1 MINEELQKIID
12 EQSEKRVMETKEECK
27 KEFVKTSLE
36 EKLSIETIKR
46 IAKVNGQFIY
56 NVANENNLQVNEG
69 WIPWIRT
76 LLLYRLPNTKS
87 Y

>member
-1 MINEELQKIID
+1 MFSEELQKIVD

-27 KEFVKTSLE
+27 KEFVKKSLE
-36 EKLSIETIKR
+36 EKLSNETIKR

-69 WIPWIRT
+69 
-76 LLLYRLPNTKS
+76 
-87 Y
+87 

>member
-1 MINEELQKIID
+1 MNNQK
-12 EQSEKRVMETKEECK
+12 KRVMETKEECK
-27 KEFVKTSLE
+27 KEFVKKSLE

-69 WIPWIRT
+69 
-76 LLLYRLPNTKS
+76 
-87 Y
+87 

>member
-1 MINEELQKIID
+1 MFSEELQKIVD

-27 KEFVKTSLE
+27 KEFVKKSLE

-69 WIPWIRT
+69 
-76 LLLYRLPNTKS
+76 
-87 Y
+87 